1 VLSQQEISDRF
12 EIQDLVFRYSDIID
26 QRDFDLLR
34 TEVFTDDAFIDY
46 TAMGGASGDVES
58 TITFLKSALEESLF
72 PRYQHLNANIQVS
85 ISGDSASGRIM
96 CFNPME
102 VSVTEDESKVFFL
115 GLWYIDSYTRTRSGW
130 RISKR
135 VEESSWAFNLPD
147 FISLGTH

>member
-1 VLSQQEISDRF
+1 MLSQQEISDRF

-26 QRDFDLLR
+26 RRDFDLLR
-34 TEVFTDDAFIDY
+34 TEIFTEDAFIDY

-72 PRYQHLNANIQVS
+72 PRYQHLNANIQIS
-85 ISGDSASGRIM
+85 IRSDNASGRVM

-115 GLWYIDSYTRTRSGW
+115 GLWYIDSYARTRSGW

>member
-1 VLSQQEISDRF
+1 MLSQQEISDRF

-34 TEVFTDDAFIDY
+34 TDIFTDDAFIDY

-72 PRYQHLNANIQVS
+72 PRYQHLNANIQIS
-85 ISGDSASGRIM
+85 ISGDCASGRIM

-115 GLWYIDSYTRTRSGW
+115 GLWYIDSYMRTGSGW

>member
-1 VLSQQEISDRF
+1 
-12 EIQDLVFRYSDIID
+12 
-26 QRDFDLLR
+26 
-34 TEVFTDDAFIDY
+34 
-46 TAMGGASGDVES
+46 
-58 TITFLKSALEESLF
+58 
-72 PRYQHLNANIQVS
+72 
-85 ISGDSASGRIM
+85 M

-147 FISLGTH
+147 FISLGTR